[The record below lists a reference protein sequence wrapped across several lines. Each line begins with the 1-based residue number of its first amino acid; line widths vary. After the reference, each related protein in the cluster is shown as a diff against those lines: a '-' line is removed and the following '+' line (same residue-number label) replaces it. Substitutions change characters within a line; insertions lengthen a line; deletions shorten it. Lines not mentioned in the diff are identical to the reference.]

1 MINEENKYLAQS
13 DESDIEYR
21 EQQKKEDELYS
32 QLRVNGIKRDEI
44 EKNSYNLKNSNE
56 DFFEMTFKNKSILN
70 NISDRANE
78 GEKRM
83 DPKLKITIDELRSMI
98 IDMERTQQEFVDDM
112 RKGINR
118 ELTRLQEEE
127 DAIRKELINIGEKR

>member
-1 MINEENKYLAQS
+1 
-13 DESDIEYR
+13 
-21 EQQKKEDELYS
+21 
-32 QLRVNGIKRDEI
+32 
-44 EKNSYNLKNSNE
+44 
-56 DFFEMTFKNKSILN
+56 
-70 NISDRANE
+70 ANE

-112 RKGINR
+112 RKRINR

-127 DAIRKELINIGEKR
+127 DAIRSELNRIDKR